1 MGRLMENWKVK
12 FTVIWAGQ
20 SVSLLTSSV
29 LQMAIVWYL
38 TEKTGSAAILSAA
51 TLIGFLPQAL
61 LGTFIGV
68 YIDRYNRK
76 MIMIL
81 ADFFIAAVSLLL
93 VAAGLQGEIPIPLI
107 LLVLFLRSIGSAFH
121 YPALQAVTPSIVPQD
136 QLTRFAGYSQ
146 SFENI
151 SLIISPALAAVLFR
165 MFRLNFIILLD
176 VAGALSAAF
185 LLGIVKIPANR
196 KKELPPLHVVRETLE
211 GLGVLKRQRGMLSL
225 MLVGAL
231 YAIIYFPVGTLYP
244 LISMNYFG
252 GGVSGSSLV
261 EVVFAVGSL
270 AGSLLLGIAGEKIDR
285 AGAVAGSIAIYGAG
299 VLITGLLPPG
309 GFWVFVGLSLFMGM
323 SVPFYTGV
331 QTAIFQ
337 SRIPEEYLGRV
348 FSLSSS
354 ISTISMPLGLIFSGV
369 FAEILGVEKW
379 FIVLGL
385 MTLVLAAFARLQ
397 PSLRDC
403 CDPQ

>member
-12 FTVIWAGQ
+12 FIVIWAGQ
-20 SVSLLTSSV
+20 SVSLLTSSI

-93 VAAGLQGEIPIPLI
+93 VVAGLQEELPIPLI
-107 LLVLFLRSIGSAFH
+107 MLVLFLRSIGSAFH

-136 QLTRFAGYSQ
+136 QLIRFAGYSQ

-165 MFRLNFIILLD
+165 MFHLNFIILLD
-176 VAGALSAAF
+176 VIGALVAAF

-196 KKELPPLHVVRETLE
+196 RKELPPLRVVRETME
-211 GLGVLKRQRGMLSL
+211 GLGVLKRQRGMLTL

-244 LISMNYFG
+244 LISMTYFDG
-252 GGVSGSSLV
+252 GILGSSLV
-261 EVVFAVGSL
+261 EMMFAAGAL
-270 AGSLLLGIAGEKIDR
+270 IGSLLLGIVGEKISR
-285 AGAVAGSIAIYGAG
+285 AGVVTGSIAVYGAG
-299 VLITGLLPPG
+299 ILVTGLLPPG
-309 GFWVFVGLSLFMGM
+309 GFWILLALSLFME
-323 SVPFYTGV
+323 
-331 QTAIFQ
+331 
-337 SRIPEEYLGRV
+337 R
-348 FSLSSS
+348 
-354 ISTISMPLGLIFSGV
+354 SG
-369 FAEILGVEKW
+369 FL
-379 FIVLGL
+379 
-385 MTLVLAAFARLQ
+385 
-397 PSLRDC
+397 
-403 CDPQ
+403 